1 MSIGIVPQEASLA
14 RGQITPVTFN
24 RGIGWGLI
32 GGSVGTLI
40 MDLILMGVL
49 SAVGLPALSCFSMV
63 GDTVA
68 RFFSILGIE
77 ITGGIT
83 AGVATHYIVGP
94 IMGVIF
100 GAAMVRAG
108 ALRAGSKKKI
118 VAIAVLYV
126 EIVSQ
131 PILAMTPF
139 LLKMTAADTLQWFGS
154 SFVMHLVWGIVLGVI
169 VSHGLQPAKMPH
181 LPAWNAKIR
190 LPPA

>member
-1 MSIGIVPQEASLA
+1 
-14 RGQITPVTFN
+14 
-24 RGIGWGLI
+24 
-32 GGSVGTLI
+32 

-77 ITGGIT
+77 MAGGVT

-94 IMGVIF
+94 IIGVIF
-100 GAAMVRAG
+100 GVAVVRAG
-108 ALRAGSKKKI
+108 ALRAGSKMKI
-118 VAIAVLYV
+118 VAIAVLFV

-139 LLKMTAADTLQWFGS
+139 LLKMTAAETLQWFGG
-154 SFVMHLVWGIVLGVI
+154 SFVMHLIWGIVLGVI
-169 VSHGLQPAKMPH
+169 VSRGLQPAKMPH
-181 LPAWNAKIR
+181 LPAWNAKI
-190 LPPA
+190 